1 MTEAQGRLGQERDG
15 RMHTGA
21 CVHPLRDVMRHP
33 FRSSRSK
40 TMPISASLSHHID
53 VRIRHPIPPTGKRWR
68 AGERV
73 SRCRKMGQRLAS
85 VHPHPTLL
93 HPHTEI
99 RGKLPTC
106 LPGLFLVP
114 TYKTSG
120 SPAVRLGS
128 WLLRRCYPLPS
139 CLLPSSVS
147 FPV

>member
-1 MTEAQGRLGQERDG
+1 
-15 RMHTGA
+15 MHAGA
-21 CVHPLRDVMRHP
+21 CVHPLRDVMRHLS
-33 FRSSRSK
+33 RSSRSK
-40 TMPISASLSHHID
+40 TMPISASLSHR

-68 AGERV
+68 TGERV

-120 SPAVRLGS
+120 VQLSGWVHG
-128 WLLRRCYPLPS
+128 Y
-139 CLLPSSVS
+139 
-147 FPV
+147 